1 MKGMGEM
8 AENSKAKS
16 TAKPAAK
23 KPDAKK
29 TPQKPVKAEEMRSA
43 NQFWSIVIFALGV
56 LFLLLSLIKGSSGWH
71 DIHIFMRGL
80 FGVSVFL
87 VAPVMIYA
95 AVMIAMD
102 KSQNTVLGKVI
113 QCVLLVLLVSGAMQ
127 IFAVGDIAGE
137 SFSAKMSA
145 LFADGQKLRGGGL
158 ASSFIGVPLLMIFG
172 RVGASIIITL
182 LFFVIIML
190 LTNITLFDLFALI
203 YKPIKKAATAVKESC
218 IEDFSSGGTDDNEE
232 KSGKR
237 FEYDIPLPSDKS
249 AGAQKK
255 RGKQAESSFE
265 FDIPINN
272 KKPAIKSGFEYDIP
286 IPNYPVID
294 SPEKRAISME
304 FEGQEESDIHALS
317 EAVHSA
323 VGGKPSPAASA
334 VKVKPQKIDQAA
346 KGKSVEENDLDDII
360 ARAATA
366 VKPARTAQ
374 KAEQQAVTN
383 EMSRELSAHLD
394 AVPIQ
399 KSYIFPQTNLL
410 KHYDNT
416 TNRMIAAEEMKQ
428 NSEKLVDVLRSF
440 NVETRI
446 VGIHRGPTV
455 TRYEIQPAAG
465 VKVSKITSLSDDIAL
480 NLAAEGVRIEAPIPN
495 KSAVG
500 IEVPNRT
507 KDIVSFRELMECEE
521 FAKTKQKSKLAI
533 GIGSDIE
540 GNMIVGDIAKMPH
553 VIVAGTTGSGKSVC
567 TGSMIMSILYNASPD
582 EVRFVL
588 IDPKL
593 VEFPKFNG
601 IPHLLIPVVTDPNKA
616 AGALNWAVNE
626 MLSRYQTFADCSVS
640 NIEDYNK
647 LVEKADDGREKM
659 AKIVIA
665 IDELADLMMAAKN
678 DVETAICRLA
688 QMARAAGM
696 HLIIATQ
703 RPTVDVVTGLIKA
716 NIPSRIALKTF
727 SKVDSMTILDM
738 AGSEKLLGNGDMLY
752 FPTGYSKPLR
762 VQGCFCS
769 TEEINTVVEFIKS
782 NSEAHYSED
791 IQSEIEK
798 STPVPKGE
806 KGGGEPAADVDP
818 NDDEAVLE
826 RAIDIVVEMGQASTT
841 NLQKKLKLGYARASR
856 IMDELE
862 EIGVVGPYEGAKPR
876 RVLMTRQQ
884 WAERRMRN
892 QD

>member
-1 MKGMGEM
+1 M
-8 AENSKAKS
+8 AGKTKPKTAASNQRAKTQAKS
-16 TAKPAAK
+16 V
-23 KPDAKK
+23 KPD
-29 TPQKPVKAEEMRSA
+29 EMRSA
-43 NQFWSIVIFALGV
+43 NQFWSIVIFALGI
-56 LFLLLSLIKGSSGWH
+56 LFLLLSLIKGSSGWN

-80 FGVSVFL
+80 FGISVFL
-87 VAPVMIYA
+87 VSPVMIYA

-113 QCVLLVLLVSGAMQ
+113 QCVLLVLLVSSAMQ
-127 IFAVGDIAGE
+127 IFAVGNVEGE
-137 SFSAKMSA
+137 TFSAKMSN
-145 LFADGQKLRGGGL
+145 LFSDGQNLRGGGL
-158 ASSFIGVPLLMIFG
+158 ASAIIGLPLLSVFG
-172 RVGASIIITL
+172 RAGASIIISL

-190 LTNITLFDLFALI
+190 LTNITLFDLFTFF
-203 YKPIKKAATAVKESC
+203 YKPIKKAAVAMKETC
-218 IEDFSSGGTDDNEE
+218 IEDFSPDRNLDENLANSK
-232 KSGKR
+232 KSSSEPR
-237 FEYDIPLPSDKS
+237 FEYDIPLPSDKPS
-249 AGAQKK
+249 INSKRKK
-255 RGKQAESSFE
+255 NKGRSEFE

-272 KKPAIKSGFEYDIP
+272 KKSDKKSEFEFDIP
-286 IPNYPVID
+286 IPSYPVID
-294 SPEKRAISME
+294 SEEKRAMSRELEDGAEPTINE
-304 FEGQEESDIHALS
+304 LSDVVNAALGRKGS
-317 EAVHSA
+317 SA
-323 VGGKPSPAASA
+323 PSA
-334 VKVKPQKIDQAA
+334 VKVRPQKLDQNS
-346 KGKSVEENDLDDII
+346 KGENSSDLDDII
-360 ARAATA
+360 AKAATA
-366 VKPARTAQ
+366 VKPSKAAQ
-374 KAEQQAVTN
+374 NAQQQIVTG
-383 EMSRELSAHLD
+383 EMSKELSAHLD
-394 AVPIQ
+394 EVPVS
-399 KSYIFPQTNLL
+399 KTYVFPDTSLL
-410 KHYDNT
+410 KHYDHT
-416 TNRMIAAEEMKQ
+416 TNRMVATEEMKQ

-507 KDIVSFRELMECEE
+507 KDIVSFREMMECDE
-521 FAKTKQKSKLAI
+521 FAKIKLKSKLAI
-533 GIGSDIE
+533 AIGSDIE

-567 TGSMIMSILYNASPD
+567 TGSMIMSILYNAAPD

-626 MLSRYQTFADCSVS
+626 MLSRYQTFADCGVS

-647 LVEKADDGREKM
+647 LVVKADDGREKM
-659 AKIVIA
+659 PKIVIA

-769 TEEINTVVEFIKS
+769 NEEINRVVDFIKS
-782 NSEAHYSED
+782 NSEAHYNED

-798 STPVPKGE
+798 STPVPKAE
-806 KGGGEPAADVDP
+806 KGGGGPMPNIDP

-826 RAIDIVVEMGQASTT
+826 RAIDVVVEAGQASTT

-862 EIGVVGPYEGAKPR
+862 ESGIVGPYEGAKPR
-876 RVLMTRQQ
+876 RVLMTKQQ
-884 WAERRMRN
+884 WAERRIRN
-892 QD
+892 MD

>member
-1 MKGMGEM
+1 M
-8 AENSKAKS
+8 AG
-16 TAKPAAK
+16 TAKP
-23 KPDAKK
+23 K
-29 TPQKPVKAEEMRSA
+29 TPTKKQGAKPTGKPSDSEEMRSA
-43 NQFWSIVIFALGV
+43 NQFWSIVIFALGI
-56 LFLLLSLIKGSSGWH
+56 LFLLLSLISGSSGWYG
-71 DIHIFMRGL
+71 IHTFLRGL
-80 FGVSVFL
+80 FGTSVFL

-113 QCVLLVLLVSGAMQ
+113 QCALLILLVSGAMQ
-127 IFAVGDIAGE
+127 IFAVGSIEGE
-137 SFSAKMSA
+137 NLSQKFSV
-145 LFADGQKLRGGGL
+145 LFSDGQKLRGGGL
-158 ASSFIGVPLLMIFG
+158 ASALIGLPLLLVFG
-172 RVGASIIITL
+172 RVGASIIISL

-190 LTNITLFDLFALI
+190 LTNITLFDFFGLF
-203 YKPIKKAATAVKESC
+203 YKPLRKAASAMKETC
-218 IEDFSSGGTDDNEE
+218 TDTSSGEGADGSSRKQGGK
-232 KSGKR
+232 KSAEPR
-237 FEYDIPLPSDKS
+237 FEYDIPLPADKS
-249 AGAQKK
+249 AQSTKK
-255 RGKQAESSFE
+255 GRKQAAGSFE
-265 FDIPINN
+265 FDIPLNN
-272 KKPAIKSGFEYDIP
+272 KKSAKRGSFEYDIP
-286 IPNYPVID
+286 IPSYPVLD
-294 SPEKRAISME
+294 SDEKRAIA
-304 FEGQEESDIHALS
+304 QELTTQPEPDINALS
-317 EAVHSA
+317 EAVNAA
-323 VGGKPSPAASA
+323 VGKDKAAEEIAPAP
-334 VKVKPQKIDQAA
+334 VKVKPQK
-346 KGKSVEENDLDDII
+346 VEKDGAQSDLDDII
-360 ARAATA
+360 AKAATA
-366 VKPARTAQ
+366 VKPAKVSQ
-374 KAEQQAVTN
+374 KAEQEAVTA
-383 EMSRELSAHLD
+383 EMSKELSAKLD
-394 AVPIQ
+394 GALVP
-399 KSYIFPQTNLL
+399 KSYIYPSTELL

-416 TNRMIAAEEMKQ
+416 TNRMIATEEMKQ

-480 NLAAEGVRIEAPIPN
+480 NLAADGVRIEAPIPN

-507 KDIVSFRELMECEE
+507 KDIVSFRELMECDE
-521 FAKTKQKSKLAI
+521 FTKIKAKSKLAI
-533 GIGSDIE
+533 AIGSDIE
-540 GNMIVGDIAKMPH
+540 GNMIVGDVAKMPH

-567 TGSMIMSILYNASPD
+567 TGSMIMSILYNASPED
-582 EVRFVL
+582 VRLVL

-626 MLSRYQTFADCSVS
+626 MLRRYQLFSDCSVS
-640 NIEDYNK
+640 NIEDYNR
-647 LVEKADDGREKM
+647 LAEKSDDGMEKIP
-659 AKIVIA
+659 KIVIA

-738 AGSEKLLGNGDMLY
+738 AGSDKLLGNGDMLY

-769 TEEINTVVEFIKS
+769 TEEINSVVAFIKS
-782 NSEAHYSED
+782 SNNEASYNEE
-791 IQSEIEK
+791 IQSEIDR

-806 KGGGEPAADVDP
+806 KSGADSAPEIDP

-826 RAIDIVVEMGQASTT
+826 RAIDVVVEMGQASTT

-862 EIGVVGPYEGAKPR
+862 EMGVVGPYEGAKPR
-876 RVLMTRQQ
+876 RVLMTKQQ
-884 WAERRMRN
+884 WAERRMRGKE
-892 QD
+892 